1 MSMDSSREDRTLL
14 ETWDRLSRAG
24 EAALNESEPDRE
36 SAELFALL
44 PYELEPVVPRR
55 DVWERIRAGI
65 AAEAP
70 ARSEPKVVRFPQRS
84 EPPAGAAPA
93 SRTPLAAPASRG
105 GWAMAAALAV
115 CLLGVGYLLA
125 TVRFQS
131 SAIERLESDL
141 TAAHAANA
149 EMTRIR
155 DQYAMINRV
164 ARLYY
169 PLRPMSASPSRDPV
183 IGRVWVCGQ
192 HQQWLL
198 NVEGLKPAPPGYEY
212 RFWFET
218 GDGKVAAGSVKVVDG
233 EARLSAPSMP
243 VGTRGFS
250 VTLER
255 QDSEAERPEGEVVLR
270 GEEPQQIVLGF
281 DDLGSEAGDL
291 SL

>member
-14 ETWDRLSRAG
+14 ETWDRLSRDG
-24 EAALNESEPDRE
+24 EAALEQNEADRE

-55 DVWERIRAGI
+55 EVWERIRAGI

-70 ARSEPKVVRFPQRS
+70 ARSEPNVVRFPNRS
-84 EPPAGAAPA
+84 EPAAGAAPA
-93 SRTPLAAPASRG
+93 SRTAPAGRST
-105 GWAMAAALAV
+105 WAMAAVLAV
-115 CLLGVGYLLA
+115 CLVGVGYLWA

-131 SAIERLESDL
+131 SAIARLESDL
-141 TAAHAANA
+141 TAAQAVNA
-149 EMTRIR
+149 EMTRIH

-169 PLRPMSASPSRDPV
+169 PLRPMSASLSQDPV

-218 GDGKVAAGSVKVVDG
+218 ADGKVAAGSVKVVDG

-255 QDSEAERPEGEVVLR
+255 KDSEAERPQGEVLLS
-270 GEEPQQIVLGF
+270 GEQAQQIVLGVE
-281 DDLGSEAGDL
+281 DLDSGTGDL